1 MPVARRPTRTAWRSV
16 APSAASRFFAGLL
29 CAVMWMTAPVAAHV
43 PGIVTPDAVWRAW
56 GFEPLVLITL
66 AVTSL
71 VYARGVRR
79 LWSSAAGHA
88 RGVSRAR
95 AWTFAAGQAV
105 MVVALISPLDALGGT
120 LLSAH
125 MAQHGILA
133 GLAPPLLLLGAPGVA
148 FAWGVSGVPA
158 IRRLAPVW
166 RCLGGLA
173 QAFSTPMRATVVHGL
188 AMWVWHAPMLFGAA
202 VEHEWVHA
210 LQHLSFFIPAILFWR
225 ALFDEHSA
233 AHAAAAA
240 SAAFVTFMHTGLLGG
255 LITMAPE
262 PLYAV
267 YVGRTESWGLTA
279 LADQHLAG
287 LLMWVPLGIP
297 YLVAGL
303 VLTSRLVRGHVRE
316 VEGRLEISE

>member
-1 MPVARRPTRTAWRSV
+1 
-16 APSAASRFFAGLL
+16 
-29 CAVMWMTAPVAAHV
+29 MWMIAPVSAHV
-43 PGIVTPDAVWRAW
+43 PGIVTPDAVWSAW
-56 GFEPLVLITL
+56 GLEPLVLITL
-66 AVTSL
+66 AITSS

-79 LWSSAAGHA
+79 LWSSAAGHDRA
-88 RGVSRAR
+88 VSRAS
-95 AWTFAAGQAV
+95 AWSFAAGQAV
-105 MVVALISPLDALGGT
+105 LVVALVSPLDALGGT

-148 FAWGVSGVPA
+148 FAWGVTGVPG

-166 RCLGGLA
+166 RSLSGLA
-173 QAFSTPMRATVVHGL
+173 RTFSTPMRAAAVHGL
-188 AMWVWHAPMLFGAA
+188 TMWLWHAPMLFGAA

-210 LQHLSFFIPAILFWR
+210 VQHLSFFIPAILFWR
-225 ALFDEHSA
+225 ALLGKHSA
-233 AHAAAAA
+233 AHAAGAAG
-240 SAAFVTFMHTGLLGG
+240 AAFVTFMHTGLLGG

-287 LLMWVPLGIP
+287 LLMWVPLGLP
-297 YLVAGL
+297 YVAAGL
-303 VLTSRLVRGHVRE
+303 VLTSHLVRGHVRD
-316 VEGRLEISE
+316 VDGRLETSE